1 MFTLPLLHT
10 KVDFITMSH
19 CKKSELVLQTNVN
32 EEHLVDQVQSEISDA
47 EFSGV
52 EIENITEHEVN
63 TDTVQARL
71 ASLFLRLHTVLH
83 VSKTAVQQIVTEF
96 RDIGVLVGELNKNTL
111 DKVSRQHG
119 CSIDESTLNIVK
131 DTLCQTNH
139 FSCLSEGGSLGT
151 DKRRL

>member
-1 MFTLPLLHT
+1 
-10 KVDFITMSH
+10 
-19 CKKSELVLQTNVN
+19 
-32 EEHLVDQVQSEISDA
+32 
-47 EFSGV
+47 
-52 EIENITEHEVN
+52 
-63 TDTVQARL
+63 
-71 ASLFLRLHTVLH
+71 LH

-111 DKVSRQHG
+111 DKVLRQHG